1 MKYVEVAIAKQHTGN
16 RFFTYEADDEVEY
29 GSIVRVPFGKKYC
42 LAVVRKKVPKPSFAT
57 KTISQVLPYSL
68 PVTSQK
74 LHDWMI
80 PFYPDDNGLITQ
92 LFIPGSIVNNPSTR
106 PVHAYEPK
114 NIALPTATEE
124 QKNALAILKNADT
137 KRSLLHG
144 DTGTGKTR
152 VFIEIAQ
159 QSIEAGKSVLILTPE
174 IGLTPQLVE
183 EVARHANANVVLY
196 HSNLTPVERRKVWE
210 YSATTKKPT
219 IFIGPRS
226 ILFLPFHKLG
236 LIVIDEAHDSSFK
249 QLQSPHYQSIHIA
262 SKLAQLHDAKLILST
277 ATPNTEDYYKA
288 QQNNYKI
295 IRMKKTAAGSH
306 AAENKLIDMTDRS
319 LFTKNSFISDE
330 LLAAIEAALK
340 KNEQVMLFLNRRGN
354 ARLVQCADC
363 GWQLECPHCGL
374 PLTYHKDDHEMRC
387 HSCSYKKPAIY
398 QCESCK
404 STEIKFKNIGTKA
417 LVQEIEKLFPRKII
431 MRFDADSLT
440 NEKLEDNI
448 FKLKAGEIDIV
459 IGTQLISKG
468 IDLPNLTVVGVVNAD
483 SGLNLPDYASEEL
496 TFQQLYQVTGRVG
509 RGHKL
514 SKSFIQTRVPEHPIM
529 QAILHRS
536 WENFY
541 EYELA
546 KRNRFVYPPFCYL
559 AVTKISKPK
568 LEAAIEA
575 SERLFNDL
583 SKNKKIHVLGPSPS
597 FYEKKDGKYGWQI
610 IIKSPSRNAIVDSL
624 MSIPNGW
631 TIDIDPVSL
640 L

>member
-16 RFFTYEADDEVEY
+16 KFFTYQADDAVEC
-29 GSIVRVPFGKKYC
+29 GSIARVPFGKKHC
-42 LAVVRKKVPKPSFAT
+42 LAVVRKNVSKPTFAT
-57 KTISQVLPYSL
+57 KPISEVLPYSL
-68 PVTSQK
+68 PASSQK

-92 LFIPGSIVNNPSTR
+92 LFIPGSIVNNPSQR
-106 PVHAYEPK
+106 EVHLYQPK
-114 NIALPTATEE
+114 NIPLPKATEE
-124 QKNALAILKNADT
+124 QKKALLMLGEPKTTRA
-137 KRSLLHG
+137 LLHG

-159 QSIEAGKSVLILTPE
+159 QIINEGRSVLILTPE
-174 IGLTPQLVE
+174 IGLTPQLVQ
-183 EVARHANANVVLY
+183 EVSQHANAPVVLY

-210 YSATTKKPT
+210 YCASKKTPT

-226 ILFLPFHKLG
+226 SLFLPFNNLG
-236 LIVIDEAHDSSFK
+236 FIVIDEAHDSSYK
-249 QLQSPHYQSIHIA
+249 QLQSPHYQSLHIA
-262 SKLAQLHDAKLILST
+262 SKLAQIHEAKLLLST

-288 QQNNYKI
+288 QQNNYEI
-295 IRMKKTAAGSH
+295 IRMKKPAAGKH
-306 AAENKLIDMTDRS
+306 AAENKLIDMTNRD
-319 LFTKNSFISDE
+319 LFTKNNLISDE
-330 LLAAIEAALK
+330 LHSAIDNALK
-340 KNEQVMLFLNRRGN
+340 NNEQVMLFLNRRGN

-363 GWQLECPHCGL
+363 GWQLDCPHCGL

-387 HSCSYKKPAIY
+387 HSCSYKQAAIY

-417 LVQEIEKLFPRKII
+417 LVSEIEKLFPKKII

-440 NEKLEDNI
+440 NEKLQDNI

-459 IGTQLISKG
+459 IGTQLITKG
-468 IDLPNLTVVGVVNAD
+468 IDLPKLTVVGVINAD
-483 SGLNLPDYASEEL
+483 SGLNLPDYASEEV
-496 TFQQLYQVTGRVG
+496 TFQQLYQVVGRVG

-536 WENFY
+536 WEDFY

-546 KRNRFVYPPFCYL
+546 KRNRFLYPPFCYL
-559 AVTKISKPK
+559 AVVKISKTK
-568 LEAAIEA
+568 LEGSIEA
-575 SERLFNDL
+575 AQKLFSIL
-583 SKNKKIHVLGPSPS
+583 QKNKKIHILGPSPS
-597 FYEKKDGKYGWQI
+597 FYEKKDGKYSWQI
-610 IIKSPSRNAIVDSL
+610 IVKSSSRIAIVESL
-624 MSIPNGW
+624 SSLPVGW
-631 TIDIDPVSL
+631 ISDIDPVSL

>member
-16 RFFTYEADDEVEY
+16 KFFTYQTDDAVES

-42 LAVVRKKVPKPSFAT
+42 LAVVRKNVTKPTFAT
-57 KTISQVLPYSL
+57 KPISEVLPYSL
-68 PVTSQK
+68 PASSQK

-92 LFIPGSIVNNPSTR
+92 LFIPGSIVNNPSQR
-106 PVHAYEPK
+106 EVHLYQPK
-114 NIALPTATEE
+114 NMPLPKATEE
-124 QKNALAILKNADT
+124 QKKALLILGESKT

-159 QSIEAGKSVLILTPE
+159 QIIDEGRSVLILTPE
-174 IGLTPQLVE
+174 IGLTPQLVQ
-183 EVARHANANVVLY
+183 EVSQHANAPVILY

-210 YSATTKKPT
+210 YCASKNTPT

-226 ILFLPFHKLG
+226 SLFLPFNNLG
-236 LIVIDEAHDSSFK
+236 FIVIDEAHDSSYK
-249 QLQSPHYQSIHIA
+249 QLQSPHYQSLHIA
-262 SKLAQLHDAKLILST
+262 SKLAQIHEAKLLLST

-288 QQNNYKI
+288 QQNNYEI
-295 IRMKKTAAGSH
+295 IRMKKPAAGKH
-306 AAENKLIDMTDRS
+306 AAENKLIDMTNRD
-319 LFTKNSFISDE
+319 LFTKNNLISNE
-330 LLAAIEAALK
+330 LYSAIDNALK
-340 KNEQVMLFLNRRGN
+340 NNEQVMLFLNRRGN

-363 GWQLECPHCGL
+363 GWQLDCPHCGL

-387 HSCSYKKPAIY
+387 HSCSYKQAAIY
-398 QCESCK
+398 QCEICK

-417 LVQEIEKLFPRKII
+417 LVLEIEKLFPKKII

-440 NEKLEDNI
+440 NEKLQDNI

-459 IGTQLISKG
+459 IGTQLITKG
-468 IDLPNLTVVGVVNAD
+468 IDLPKLTVVGVINAD
-483 SGLNLPDYASEEL
+483 SGLNLPDYASEEV
-496 TFQQLYQVTGRVG
+496 TFQQLYQVVGRVG

-536 WENFY
+536 WEDFY

-546 KRNRFVYPPFCYL
+546 KRKRFLYPPFCYL
-559 AVTKISKPK
+559 AVVKISKSK
-568 LEAAIEA
+568 LEGSIEA
-575 SERLFNDL
+575 AQKLFRIL
-583 SKNKKIHVLGPSPS
+583 QKNKKIHILGPSPS
-597 FYEKKDGKYGWQI
+597 FYEKKDGKYSWQI
-610 IIKSPSRNAIVDSL
+610 IVKSSSRIAIIENLSSL
-624 MSIPNGW
+624 PVGW
-631 TIDIDPVSL
+631 VSDIDPVSL